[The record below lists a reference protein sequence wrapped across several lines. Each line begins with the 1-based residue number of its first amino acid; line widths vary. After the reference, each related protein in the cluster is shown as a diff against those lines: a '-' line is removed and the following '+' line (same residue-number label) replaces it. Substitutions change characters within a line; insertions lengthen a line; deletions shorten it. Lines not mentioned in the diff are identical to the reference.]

1 MRLHPP
7 QQNGVA
13 ERINRTLVKRGRCLL
28 IDAELEKRFW
38 AEAVNMAAY
47 VVNRSVNRS
56 LGRKV
61 PEEVWR
67 EKRIDVSNLK
77 IFSTPVIVLIPE
89 IYRKKLD
96 PKSKQ
101 LVFVGYSETQ
111 KAMRCL
117 DVKIG
122 KVFVSRDVKF
132 LEPRKAKVIVKHFI
146 EDDVDVI
153 PEKPEK

>member
-1 MRLHPP
+1 M
-7 QQNGVA
+7 
-13 ERINRTLVKRGRCLL
+13 NRTLVKRGRCLL

-67 EKRIDVSNLK
+67 GKRIDVSNLK
-77 IFSTPVIVLIPE
+77 IFSTPVTVLIPE

-117 DVKIG
+117 DVKIR

-153 PEKPEK
+153 SEKPEK

>member
-1 MRLHPP
+1 M
-7 QQNGVA
+7 
-13 ERINRTLVKRGRCLL
+13 KRGRCLL

-67 EKRIDVSNLK
+67 GKRIDVSNLK
-77 IFSTPVIVLIPE
+77 IFSTPVTVLIPE

-117 DVKIG
+117 DVKIR

-153 PEKPEK
+153 SEKPEK